1 MMLLKVVLNGGHMKR
16 IIVTFTLAAACML
29 AVPAAAQSSH
39 GQGHPGGAAAGSMG
53 GGHDTDASGNSG
65 SKMSDPRT
73 PSELLMQKTQLASK
87 LSSLLPPGTNL
98 QTAASGF
105 KNLGQF
111 VAAVHVSHNLGIP
124 FAQLKCTELATK
136 DACTTMNGTTTVTM
150 TVPSKSSSLGQAIHT
165 LKPSLSASDS
175 ESAAK
180 QAKKKASADL
190 DGATS

>member
-1 MMLLKVVLNGGHMKR
+1 MKR
-16 IIVTFTLAAACML
+16 IVVTFTLAAAAAWML
-29 AVPAAAQSSH
+29 AIPVAAQSSH
-39 GQGHPGGAAAGSMG
+39 GQGHPDGAAAGSMG
-53 GGHDTDASGNSG
+53 GHDADASGNSG
-65 SKMSDPRT
+65 SKMSGPHT

-87 LSSLLPPGTNL
+87 LSSLLPPGTDL
-98 QTAASGF
+98 QTAAGGY

-136 DACTTMNGTTTVTM
+136 DACTTMNGTTSATM

-180 QAKKKASADL
+180 QAKKNASADMH
-190 DGATS
+190 GAAS

>member
-1 MMLLKVVLNGGHMKR
+1 MKR
-16 IIVTFTLAAACML
+16 TLVSFTLAAAAAWML
-29 AVPAAAQSSH
+29 AMPVAAQSSH

-65 SKMSDPRT
+65 SKMSSPRT
-73 PSELLMQKTQLASK
+73 VDELLTQKTQLASK
-87 LSSLLPPGTNL
+87 LSSLLPTGTNL

-136 DACTTMNGTTTVTM
+136 DACTTMNGTTTQTM

-180 QAKKKASADL
+180 LAKKKASADL
-190 DGATS
+190 DGAAS

>member
-1 MMLLKVVLNGGHMKR
+1 MKR
-16 IIVTFTLAAACML
+16 IVATFTLAAAAAWML
-29 AVPAAAQSSH
+29 AIPVAAQSSH

-53 GGHDTDASGNSG
+53 GGHDADASGNSG
-65 SKMSDPRT
+65 SKMSGPRT
-73 PSELLMQKTQLASK
+73 VDELLTQKTQLASK
-87 LSSLLPPGTNL
+87 LSSLLPTGTNL